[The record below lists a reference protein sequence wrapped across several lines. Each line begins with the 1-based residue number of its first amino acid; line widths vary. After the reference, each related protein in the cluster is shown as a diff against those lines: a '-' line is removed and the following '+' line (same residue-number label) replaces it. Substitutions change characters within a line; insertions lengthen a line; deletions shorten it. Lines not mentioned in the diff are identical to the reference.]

1 MWQNASM
8 IKTQIQ
14 IPDHLY
20 REAKRIAAE
29 YEMSFADVVRRGLE
43 GVVPAFPPRTESTAD
58 WKLPQLD
65 LGLQADPFA
74 DPDWRAALYASP
86 SYVHEPSAA
95 QEFPLPAKRR

>member
-1 MWQNASM
+1 M

-43 GVVPAFPPRTESTAD
+43 RVVPSFPPRAAPPAD
-58 WKLPQLD
+58 WELPQLD
-65 LGLQADPFA
+65 LGLQTDPFA
-74 DPDWRAALYASP
+74 DPDWRASLYDSP
-86 SYVHEPSAA
+86 SWVHETAVSA
-95 QEFPLPAKRR
+95 ETSPPRKRR